1 MMRKLFGRRSDSA
14 ELASTRKIAEKA
26 AAQVEKWKKEQ
37 SCWEK
42 AARQHEKLADRVSAL
57 QISGASLRRDLER
70 LQLLAGRLAAERS
83 RSLPPD
89 APLSAAEFRAY
100 SQWGEDGIVQFL
112 LKHVPVER
120 EIFVEFGVQDYSE
133 AITRFLLM
141 NDNWKG
147 LILDGSEEWMS
158 AVMQSDLA
166 WRHDLTARSAWITAE
181 NINDL
186 IASAGISGDI
196 GLLSVDVDGV
206 DYWIWKAIECV
217 RPRIVVCE
225 YNSLFGPI
233 APVTMAYD
241 PAFQREKAHASCVLY
256 GMSIAAAHA
265 LGKEKGYRL
274 VGSNTAGNNAFFVRE
289 DVAGTLPARGPEE
302 AWRKS
307 RFREA
312 RGPGGALL
320 HASHDSAREII
331 REGIVFDLRTGAT
344 GPLHAVEGW

>member
-1 MMRKLFGRRSDSA
+1 
-14 ELASTRKIAEKA
+14 
-26 AAQVEKWKKEQ
+26 VEKWKKEH
-37 SCWEK
+37 SRWEK
-42 AARQHEKLADRVSAL
+42 AARQHEKLADQVSAL
-57 QISGASLRRDLER
+57 QIWGAGLRRDIER

-83 RSLPPD
+83 RSLPPE
-89 APLSAAEFRAY
+89 APLSAAEFRVC
-100 SQWGEDGIVQFL
+100 SQWGEDGILQFL
-112 LKHVPVER
+112 LKHVPVEHQV
-120 EIFVEFGVQDYSE
+120 FVEFGVQDYSE
-133 AITRFLLM
+133 AITRFLVL

-186 IASAGISGDI
+186 IASAGIRGDI

-206 DYWIWKAIECV
+206 DYWIWKAIDCV
-217 RPRIVVCE
+217 KPRIVVCE
-225 YNSLFGPI
+225 YNSLFGPV
-233 APVTMAYD
+233 APVTVPYD
-241 PAFQREKAHASCVLY
+241 PAFQRENAHASCVFY
-256 GMSIAAAHA
+256 GMSIAAAAA

-289 DVAGTLPARGPEE
+289 DVAGSLPERKPED

-312 RGPGGALL
+312 RGAGGALL
-320 HASHDSAREII
+320 HASHDAARELI
-331 REGIVFDLRTGAT
+331 RDGIVLDLRAGASS
-344 GPLHAVEGW
+344 PIHAVKGW